1 MRARGFWKRCL
12 TGKKCLYVGKK
23 EPKVEWGLHELV
35 LAARHTTPT
44 YKQHCFMYSW
54 FWGSAVW
61 SGLSWVILPLIS
73 RGGIWLQSFGSS
85 KWRW

>member
-35 LAARHTTPT
+35 LAARHTPQPT
-44 YKQHCFMYSW
+44 NNTVLCTH
-54 FWGSAVW
+54 GSGGQQF
-61 SGLSWVILPLIS
+61 GL
-73 RGGIWLQSFGSS
+73 GSVG
-85 KWRW
+85 